1 MGMGTHRNACHNI
14 TKNMLNTGYYY
25 GVMCSYTLYGKPFHD
40 RTEGREDYNMSVT
53 IKQISEICGVS
64 RGTVDRV
71 LNNRGR
77 VKPQTEQLV
86 RNAAA
91 QLGYVPNIAG
101 RALAAKKKAYTIG
114 CIVNAEGNV
123 FFDEVLRGIRR
134 IETELADYG
143 TRILLKT
150 MKGYDTKRQLE
161 LIEELVPQ
169 INALV
174 ITPISDP
181 EIEARINELCRSGM
195 CVVAMN
201 TDIENTGR
209 LCYVGSD
216 YYKGG
221 ETACG
226 MLGILTGGNAKI
238 GMLTGSVR
246 VLGHA
251 QRIAGFRNVASRK
264 FAGFEIVDVAETN
277 DDEIVAYDVTRLML
291 EQHSDINALYVV
303 AGGVYGVCR
312 AVLSMRMKKKVKI
325 ICFDKTPTTVEMM
338 KKGVIA
344 ATICQQPYTQG
355 YRSVRIAF
363 DYLVSGI
370 KPQKEEY
377 IVKTEIKILENL

>member
-1 MGMGTHRNACHNI
+1 
-14 TKNMLNTGYYY
+14 
-25 GVMCSYTLYGKPFHD
+25 
-40 RTEGREDYNMSVT
+40 MSVT

-77 VKPQTEQLV
+77 VKPETEQLV

-101 RALAAKKKAYTIG
+101 KALAAKKKAFTIG
-114 CIVNAEGNV
+114 CLVISEGNA
-123 FFDEVLRGIRR
+123 FFDDVLRGIRR
-134 IETELADYG
+134 AENELADYD

-150 MKGYDTKRQLE
+150 MKGYDVERQLE
-161 LIEELVPQ
+161 LIDELAPQ
-169 INALV
+169 VNALV

-181 EIEARINELCRSGM
+181 QIEKRINALCEKGL
-195 CVVAMN
+195 CVVTMN

-209 LCYVGSD
+209 LCYIGSD
-216 YYKGG
+216 YFKGG

-226 MLGILTGGNAKI
+226 MLGILTGGTAKI
-238 GMLTGSVR
+238 GVLTGSVR
-246 VLGHA
+246 VLGHSR
-251 QRIAGFRNVASRK
+251 RIAGFRNVMNRK
-264 FAGFEIVDVAETN
+264 YPGFQIVDIVETN
-277 DDEIVAYDVTRLML
+277 DDEIVAYDVTKQML
-291 EQHSDINALYVV
+291 EKHSDIDALYVV

-312 AVLSMRMKKKVKI
+312 AVLALHLNKKIKI
-325 ICFDKTPTTVEMM
+325 ICFDKTPTTIEMM
-338 KKGVIA
+338 KKGVIS
-344 ATICQQPYTQG
+344 ATICQQPFTQG

-370 KPQKEEY
+370 KPNDEY

>member
-1 MGMGTHRNACHNI
+1 
-14 TKNMLNTGYYY
+14 
-25 GVMCSYTLYGKPFHD
+25 
-40 RTEGREDYNMSVT
+40 MSVT

-101 RALAAKKKAYTIG
+101 KALAAKKKAFTIG
-114 CIVNAEGNV
+114 CLMNSEGNV
-123 FFDEVLRGIRR
+123 FFDDVLRGIRR
-134 IETELADYG
+134 AEGELADYD
-143 TRILLKT
+143 TKILLKT
-150 MKGYDTKRQLE
+150 MKGYDVARQLE
-161 LIEELVPQ
+161 LIDELAPQ
-169 INALV
+169 VNALV

-181 EIEARINELCRSGM
+181 QIEARLNALCQTGL
-195 CVVAMN
+195 CVVAVN
-201 TDIENTGR
+201 NDIENTGR
-209 LCYVGSD
+209 LSYVGSD

-226 MLGILTGGNAKI
+226 MLGMMTGGSARVGI
-238 GMLTGSVR
+238 LTGSVR

-251 QRIAGFRNVASRK
+251 RRIAGFKNVMNSK
-264 FAGFEIVDVAETN
+264 FPDLQVVDFAETN
-277 DDEIVAYDVTRLML
+277 DDEIIAYDVTRTML
-291 EQHSDINALYVV
+291 ENHSDINALYVV

-312 AVLSMRMKKKVKI
+312 AVLSMRMNKKVKI

-338 KKGVIA
+338 KKGMIA

-370 KPQKEEY
+370 KPNPEY
-377 IVKTEIKILENL
+377 IMKTEIKILENL